1 MDNIIACLEC
11 RFLGSKEL
19 YCDLELFDPR
29 IFEEIAKNGI
39 HSEAMHKICELLP
52 HIDKH
57 KLREQLLSFVKFWPQ
72 ISKTDIRDVY
82 DVYQNQTNLQ
92 EDSDF

>member
-29 IFEEIAKNGI
+29 GSEKIAKNGI
-39 HSEAMHKICELLP
+39 HSEAIRKICELLP
-52 HIDKH
+52 NIDKH
-57 KLREQLLSFVKFWPQ
+57 KLGEKLLLSFVKFWP
-72 ISKTDIRDVY
+72 
-82 DVYQNQTNLQ
+82 
-92 EDSDF
+92 